1 MAVDMSSMLTQSV
14 TNGKVDDMTASANSL
29 SSETNKTG
37 EQNLGK
43 MDFINLLV
51 AEMQY
56 QDPLEPSS
64 NTDYVAQMAQFSQV
78 DALNAM
84 QQSMKNMQASGLVGQ
99 TVVLSVTN
107 PTTGNTTE
115 VTGKVDFVQYEGSKT
130 YLSVNGSLYNMDDL
144 QTVIN
149 SDFYEANQISE
160 ELAALVNSLPS
171 ADRVTLANYNDVNKA
186 VVVRDALTAY
196 QLGFIDPDVLS
207 KLSEI
212 QSAMES
218 IIEAEAE
225 RLKEEAEKEAEKTAE
240 ETNEAGQ
247 EAAADTVEE
256 TEKAATETGAVTAA
270 EEE

>member
-1 MAVDMSSMLTQSV
+1 MAVDMSGMLSQSI
-14 TNGKVDDMTASANSL
+14 TNGKVDDMSASANSL

-130 YLSVNGSLYNMDDL
+130 YLSVNGSLYSMDDL
-144 QTVIN
+144 ETVIN

-171 ADRVTLANYNDVNKA
+171 ADRVSLANYDDVNKA
-186 VVVRDALTAY
+186 VIVRDALTNY
-196 QLGFIDPDVLS
+196 QRGFIDSDVLK
-207 KLSEI
+207 KLQEV
-212 QSAMES
+212 QTAMEE
-218 IIEAEAE
+218 IINAEAV
-225 RLKEEAEKEAEKTAE
+225 RQKEEAEKQAAQSTATSEGTNQDAAERTAD
-240 ETNEAGQ
+240 
-247 EAAADTVEE
+247 AAAEI
-256 TEKAATETGAVTAA
+256 GAAA
-270 EEE
+270 EEA

>member
-99 TVVLSVTN
+99 TVVLSVKN
-107 PTTGNTTE
+107 PTTGNVTE

-130 YLSVNGSLYNMDDL
+130 YLSVNGSLYSMDDL

-149 SDFYEANQISE
+149 SDFYEANQIAE
-160 ELAALVNSLPS
+160 ELAALVDGLPS
-171 ADRVTLANYNDVNKA
+171 ADRISLANYNDVNKA
-186 VVVRDALTAY
+186 VVVRDALSAY

-207 KLSEI
+207 KLQEI
-212 QSAMES
+212 QTAMES
-218 IIEAEAE
+218 IIDAEAE
-225 RLKEEAEKEAEKTAE
+225 RLKEEAEKEAEKATEAEKENETEPVTA
-240 ETNEAGQ
+240 A
-247 EAAADTVEE
+247 EE
-256 TEKAATETGAVTAA
+256 TEKAATESGAVTET
-270 EEE
+270 EEA

>member
-1 MAVDMSSMLTQSV
+1 MAVDMSSMLTQSI

-56 QDPLEPSS
+56 QDPLQPSS

-144 QTVIN
+144 ETVIN
-149 SDFYEANQISE
+149 SEFYEANQISE

-186 VVVRDALTAY
+186 VVVRDALTTY
-196 QLGFIDPDVLS
+196 QLGFIDPNVLS
-207 KLSEI
+207 KLAEI
-212 QSAMES
+212 QAAMES
-218 IIEAEAE
+218 IIDAEAE
-225 RLKEEAEKEAEKTAE
+225 RQREEAEKLAAQTKEAEEKTDTTAQ
-240 ETNEAGQ
+240 TT
-247 EAAADTVEE
+247 EAAAE
-256 TEKAATETGAVTAA
+256 TDAVAAA
-270 EEE
+270 EEG

>member
-1 MAVDMSSMLTQSV
+1 MAVDMSSMLTQSI

-144 QTVIN
+144 ETVIN
-149 SDFYEANQISE
+149 SEFYEANQISE

-186 VVVRDALTAY
+186 VVVRDALTTY
-196 QLGFIDPDVLS
+196 QLGFIDSNVLS
-207 KLSEI
+207 KLAEI
-212 QSAMES
+212 QAAMES
-218 IIEAEAE
+218 IIDAEAE
-225 RLKEEAEKEAEKTAE
+225 RQREEAEKLAAQTKEAEEKTDTTAQ
-240 ETNEAGQ
+240 TT
-247 EAAADTVEE
+247 EAAAE
-256 TEKAATETGAVTAA
+256 TDAVAAA
-270 EEE
+270 EEG

>member
-1 MAVDMSSMLTQSV
+1 MAVDMSSMLTQSI

-144 QTVIN
+144 ETVIN
-149 SDFYEANQISE
+149 SEFYEANQISE

-186 VVVRDALTAY
+186 VVVRDALTTY
-196 QLGFIDPDVLS
+196 QLGFIDSDVLS
-207 KLSEI
+207 KLAEI
-212 QSAMES
+212 QAAMES
-218 IIEAEAE
+218 IIDAEAE
-225 RLKEEAEKEAEKTAE
+225 RQREEAEKLAAQTAETEEKTDTTAQ
-240 ETNEAGQ
+240 TTD
-247 EAAADTVEE
+247 AAAE
-256 TEKAATETGAVTAA
+256 TDAVAAA
-270 EEE
+270 EEG

>member
-1 MAVDMSSMLTQSV
+1 MAVDMSSMLTQSI

-107 PTTGNTTE
+107 ATTGNTTE

-144 QTVIN
+144 ETVIN
-149 SDFYEANQISE
+149 SEFYEANQISE

-186 VVVRDALTAY
+186 VVVRDALTTY
-196 QLGFIDPDVLS
+196 QLGFIDADVLS

-212 QSAMES
+212 QAAMEQ
-218 IIEAEAE
+218 IINAEAE
-225 RLKEEAEKEAEKTAE
+225 RQREEAEKLAAQTKEAEENQEKDTTTEQTAE
-240 ETNEAGQ
+240 T
-247 EAAADTVEE
+247 AAES
-256 TEKAATETGAVTAA
+256 GAVTAA
-270 EEE
+270 EEG

>member
-37 EQNLGK
+37 EKNLGK

-130 YLSVNGSLYNMDDL
+130 YLSVDGSLYSMDDL

-149 SDFYEANQISE
+149 GDFYEANQISE

-171 ADRVTLANYNDVNKA
+171 ADRVSLANYNDVNKA

-196 QLGFIDPDVLS
+196 QLGFIDPDVLT
-207 KLSEI
+207 KLSEV
-212 QSAMES
+212 QKAMED
-218 IIEAEAE
+218 IIAAEAE
-225 RLKEEAEKEAEKTAE
+225 RLKEEAEETANETKQTEEKKETDTTEQTA
-240 ETNEAGQ
+240 
-247 EAAADTVEE
+247 EAAA
-256 TEKAATETGAVTAA
+256 ETGAVTAA

>member
-37 EQNLGK
+37 EKNLGK

-130 YLSVNGSLYNMDDL
+130 YLSVDGSLYSMDDL

-149 SDFYEANQISE
+149 GDFYEANQISE

-171 ADRVTLANYNDVNKA
+171 ADRVSLANYNDVNKA

-196 QLGFIDPDVLS
+196 QLGFIDPDVLT

-212 QSAMES
+212 QKAMED
-218 IIEAEAE
+218 IIDAEAA
-225 RLKEEAEKEAEKTAE
+225 RQKEEAEKLAAQEK
-240 ETNEAGQ
+240 ETETKQ
-247 EAAADTVEE
+247 ETDTTEQTEEAAAE
-256 TEKAATETGAVTAA
+256 TDAVTAA

>member
-1 MAVDMSSMLTQSV
+1 MAVDMTGMLTQSI

-78 DALNAM
+78 DALNSM
-84 QQSMKNMQASGLVGQ
+84 QQSMKNMQASSLVGQ

-107 PTTGNTTE
+107 ATTGATTE
-115 VTGKVDFVQYEGSKT
+115 VTGPVDFVQYEGSKT

-144 QTVIN
+144 VTVIN
-149 SDFYEANQISE
+149 SDFYEANELSE
-160 ELAALVNSLPS
+160 ELTALINSLP
-171 ADRVTLANYNDVNKA
+171 DPEKVTLANYDDVNKA
-186 VVVRDALTAY
+186 VIVRDAMTAY
-196 QLGFIDPDVLS
+196 QKGFMDSSVLS
-207 KLSEI
+207 RLSEI
-212 QSAMES
+212 QTEMEKL
-218 IIEAEAE
+218 IDAEAARQRE
-225 RLKEEAEKEAEKTAE
+225 EAEKTAASTGDE
-240 ETNEAGQ
+240 EA
-247 EAAADTVEE
+247 E
-256 TEKAATETGAVTAA
+256 TIA
-270 EEE
+270 